1 MATKK
6 KRTKKISSKNDKPEY
21 KEVKINAANSEIRID
36 EIHDRFIIIAPGR
49 SKRPNDTAK
58 HNEVPVKSKDC
69 PFCKEAAFLSQP
81 PLHLVGPDN
90 WWEIKVIKNIFPFL
104 SPGNPK
110 AYGHQ
115 EVVIETPHHNKE
127 IAEFSEAHIVRL
139 LQTYQARTKAL
150 SKDPKIKYIIIFKNH
165 GGKAG
170 ASLVHAH
177 SQIMAAGF
185 VPSHIVNKLGRAKKY
200 LIEKGV
206 SYYQKLADH
215 EGDGPRKIL
224 SDKYVTAFCPYASSY
239 NYEAWIVPKRRVDN
253 ITLLEEDELKS
264 IAKALKMI
272 LKKVNQLQLPY
283 NFYMHQTI
291 TDDNEYFYLRVC
303 PRRDA
308 WAGVELGSRVIVNTV
323 SPEDAAKYYR
333 GK

>member
-1 MATKK
+1 MPARKKAAAPKK
-6 KRTKKISSKNDKPEY
+6 KPSVKPIKIQP
-21 KEVKINAANSEIRID
+21 INSEIRVD
-36 EIHDRFIIIAPGR
+36 EIHDRFIIVAPKR
-49 SKRPNDTAK
+49 SKRPRDTAK
-58 HNEVPVKSKDC
+58 HKDVPVKSKDC
-69 PFCKEAAFLSQP
+69 PFCQETVMMSQP
-81 PLHLVGPDN
+81 PLYQEGPDE
-90 WWEIKVIKNIFPFL
+90 WWEIKVIKNIFPFIH
-104 SPGNPK
+104 PDNPK

-127 IAEFSEAHIVRL
+127 MAEFSEPHIYRVL
-139 LQTYQARTKAL
+139 KAYIARTKAL

-185 VPSHIVNKLGRAKKY
+185 VPNHIINKLGRARKY
-200 LIEKGV
+200 LIKNGI
-206 SYYQKLADH
+206 SYYEKLARN
-215 EGDGPRKIL
+215 EAKGPRKIF
-224 SDKYVTAFCPYASSY
+224 SDKYITAFCPYASSY

-253 ITLLEEDELKS
+253 ITQLDEEELKS
-264 IAKALKMI
+264 ISHALRLI
-272 LKKVNQLQLPY
+272 IKKVNALQLPY

-291 TDDNEYFYLRVC
+291 TDESEYFYLRVC
-303 PRRDA
+303 PRRDT
-308 WAGVELGSRVIVNTV
+308 WAGVELGSRVIINSV